1 MSYPQKTAPIRMI
14 PIDRINVLN
23 PRVRNP
29 KIFKD
34 IAGNIAQ
41 VGLKRPIT
49 VTSCVSRAP
58 NKDYDLVCGQG
69 RIEAFLAHGQKE
81 IPAIII
87 EVTEAQALI
96 MSLVENMARRH
107 YSPVELFHGIELLQ
121 KNGYDTE
128 KIAEKTGVTQAYV
141 GEILKLMERG
151 EERLLAA
158 VATGKM
164 PLGLAVRIASCPDDE
179 QIAFQEVYQDSK
191 LNSKKIL
198 AVKRQ
203 LDLRR
208 SEGKSIRAR
217 SGRHK
222 KGALTPSLSGA
233 DIMKHYKK
241 EIDRKHLMNQK
252 SDMVKDSLSFI
263 ITALRDLLKE
273 DHFMTLLRAERITD
287 IPAQIYTL
295 VKKQAS

>member
-1 MSYPQKTAPIRMI
+1 MSKPTKAAPIRMI
-14 PIDRINVLN
+14 PIDRINILN

-49 VTSCVSRAP
+49 VTPCVSGTP
-58 NKDYDLVCGQG
+58 DKDYDLVCGQG
-69 RIEAFLAHGQKE
+69 RLEAFLAHGQKE

-87 EVTEAQALI
+87 EVSEGQALI
-96 MSLVENMARRH
+96 MSLVENLARRH
-107 YSPVELFHGIELLQ
+107 HSPIELFRGIDLLQ
-121 KNGYDTE
+121 KAGYDTE
-128 KIAEKTGVTQAYV
+128 KIAEKTGVTYAYV
-141 GEILKLMERG
+141 GEILKLLENG

-158 VATGKM
+158 VASGKM
-164 PLGLAVRIASCPDDE
+164 PIGLAARIASCPDDE
-179 QIAFQEVYQDSK
+179 QIAFQEFYEGSK

-208 SEGKSIRAR
+208 NEGKSIRSR
-217 SGRHK
+217 SGRWK
-222 KGALTPSLSGA
+222 KGSPPSLSGA
-233 DIMKHYKK
+233 DLMKHYRK

-263 ITALRDLLKE
+263 VTALRDLLRE
-273 DHFMTLLRAERITD
+273 EYFMTLLRAEKITD
-287 IPAQIYTL
+287 IPTQIYTL